1 MSDIVKIM
9 NRLICIAYLISVVC
23 TILSIVLSIID
34 KEKSDI
40 FNLIDIILGSL
51 LILVLTVGI
60 FLKNRNLI
68 EFYIGIFGFI
78 WMANNILGFFAY
90 KNAKGKDYLGIC
102 IFLRIVRIIS
112 VFGFILPVN
121 IKTDELDD

>member
-1 MSDIVKIM
+1 MSDTIKIM
-9 NRLICIAYLISVVC
+9 NRLICIGYLISLVC
-23 TILSIVLSIID
+23 TILSIMLSIID
-34 KEKSDI
+34 KEKLDI
-40 FNLIDIILGSL
+40 FNIIDIILGSL
-51 LILVLTVGI
+51 FILALTVGI
-60 FLKNRNLI
+60 FMPNRDLAQV
-68 EFYIGIFGFI
+68 FAVIFGFI

-121 IKTDELDD
+121 AKIDELDD